1 MHKKE
6 IKNYKKNLKLT
17 PRQREVIVG
26 KLLGDGHLE
35 SITDDK
41 TYRLKIE
48 HSLSQKEYVDW
59 FYQEFAEWMSSA
71 PKMKEQIVNGKL
83 YRKYWVNTISSGAF
97 RFYAKQFYKDK
108 KKIVPKL
115 IYKWLTPLGLA
126 VWFMDDGSVKSKNHK
141 ARIIN
146 TQGFE
151 KEEVQRLIKILDDKF
166 NLKCKPRKQKEGFQI
181 MILSESADD
190 FAGLIKDYMHSSIK
204 YKIQGLNLS

>member
-1 MHKKE
+1 MRKKE
-6 IKNYKKNLKLT
+6 TKNHKKNLKLT
-17 PRQREVIVG
+17 PRQREIIVG

-35 SITDDK
+35 SVTNDK

-48 HSLSQKEYVDW
+48 HSFSQKEYVDW
-59 FYQEFAEWMSSA
+59 FYQEFKDWMSSE

-83 YRKYWVNTISSGAF
+83 YRKYWVNTISSGVF

-108 KKIVPKL
+108 KKIIPKL

-146 TQGFE
+146 TQGFRK
-151 KEEVQRLIKILDDKF
+151 KEVERLIKVLDDKF
-166 NLKCKPRKQKEGFQI
+166 NLKCKLRKQKEGYQI
-181 MILSESADD
+181 MILAESADE
-190 FAGLIKDYMHSSIK
+190 FARLIKDYTHKSMK
-204 YKIQGLNLS
+204 YKIQRLDLD

>member
-17 PRQREVIVG
+17 ERQREIIVG

-59 FYQEFAEWMSSA
+59 FYQEFAEWMPSK
-71 PKMKEQIVNGKL
+71 PKMKEQIVDEKI

-97 RFYAKQFYKDK
+97 RFYFKQFYKDR
-108 KKIVPKL
+108 KKIMPKL

-146 TQGFE
+146 TQGFQ
-151 KEEVQRLIKILDDKF
+151 KEEVVRLIKVLNDKF
-166 NLKCKPRKQKEGFQI
+166 NLKCKLRKQKEGYQI

-190 FAGLIKDYMHSSIK
+190 FARLIKNYMHSSMK